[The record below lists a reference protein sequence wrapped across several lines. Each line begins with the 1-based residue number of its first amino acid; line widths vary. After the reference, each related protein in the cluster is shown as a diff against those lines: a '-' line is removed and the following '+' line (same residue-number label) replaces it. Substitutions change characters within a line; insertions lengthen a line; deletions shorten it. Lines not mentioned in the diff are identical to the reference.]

1 MLYSNYWQPS
11 WVNKNNTL
19 IQIYHISSYFIIY
32 SMYPLLT
39 FFHSSLQVLLAD
51 EDINFGEVYWG
62 KIGTRSVT
70 HQLYWH
76 AMLYECQQ
84 QLYEF
89 KKLIAVSVIHFYT
102 LQPVLLGKVLWSEY
116 VQQRLW
122 DVFANCIYLH
132 RRMGVNSS
140 WVSVATLLYW
150 LHLRIW
156 DSDMQLLL
164 LFTVKTRVLPVLTQT
179 HYKAPLSSEAHT
191 SKPTLKTQSEY
202 N

>member
-1 MLYSNYWQPS
+1 MLYSNSWQPS

-19 IQIYHISSYFIIY
+19 IQIYHIFSYFIIY
-32 SMYPLLT
+32 SMFPLLT

-102 LQPVLLGKVLWSEY
+102 F
-116 VQQRLW
+116 
-122 DVFANCIYLH
+122 D
-132 RRMGVNSS
+132 
-140 WVSVATLLYW
+140 
-150 LHLRIW
+150 
-156 DSDMQLLL
+156 
-164 LFTVKTRVLPVLTQT
+164 FTCAYCQFWHIQT
-179 HYKAPLSSEAHT
+179 TWHWNRHKHAWA
-191 SKPTLKTQSEY
+191 KPTSTTLQNKNLEKNYSKISFAVTAIYYPDCIRTRPAAIHAGRNSDTKIATHPPSC
-202 N
+202 NPNSRSRF